1 MNHPYFPDGS
11 LLIGKG
17 TLYNVFLVLYGTYRE
32 HIINNGVDAGNC
44 SIGLNQLSKFST
56 VEKSTALKCFNA
68 LVEMGLVYGRKTEGG
83 DFSFRINVDL
93 YESAIL
99 YLDTQISST
108 KQEQLFLKAFQNNDK
123 RALSE
128 MGFQVQKGQLRNFS
142 QRPAARST
150 MPQGGG
156 KFTHLVENSPTFDE
170 EGGGK
175 FTHLVENSP
184 NQTEVGENSTTFEG
198 LHLSD
203 AEKVVEFYTTS
214 MVKEFQK
221 WAKIPPLLILQRL
234 GRDTLSD
241 CSQILLELEDMTH
254 ELIHAKVVEFSQQVG
269 ENSPSSGGIFAKTPS
284 QHAEVQEIASPNK
297 YNKYI
302 KKINQNEVLEK
313 EKEKKEK
320 DFELDEDFEP
330 CFNFHEPLPT
340 IELKGVGPVEELPVR
355 DQENYPFFFPQEVD
369 EFINNLELAKTSP
382 LKLFLY
388 NLWGY
393 ASDMTYEG
401 YDRDFDEDEEDNLS
415 EEEFFDPDGSII
427 TKTEY
432 RQLLLESYEQTAADI
447 EKGCIEL
454 DEETVSLS
462 IKEIFP
468 RRLLFKIFD
477 WENVA
482 LNCREMS
489 VVISKSRIRNIEA
502 TSIQA
507 VHQPK
512 TREEKR
518 QAAREGRVLMKRL
531 YKAKHDET
539 LYSQLT
545 PIEKIAADVIAQYY
559 IPNPDKEDRAPFAHK
574 NGLIMVKEGWR
585 ALKAQIKRAGLK
597 ESDFLS
603 SLLNNKGP
611 NDGEQLILQEPLF
624 FCEGLKAVNEAYQQI
639 SILDSI
645 KIDE

>member
-1 MNHPYFPDGS
+1 MLESYAKTQN
-11 LLIGKG
+11 LLLFCRSISNELSDQIAQKFTQEEFEG
-17 TLYNVFLVLYGTYRE
+17 FLSQHLDS
-32 HIINNGVDAGNC
+32 NFDA
-44 SIGLNQLSKFST
+44 S
-56 VEKSTALKCFNA
+56 ETA
-68 LVEMGLVYGRKTEGG
+68 
-83 DFSFRINVDL
+83 
-93 YESAIL
+93 SAIL
-99 YLDTQISST
+99 HNPAELTPEKLLLLAVIGSA
-108 KQEQLFLKAFQNNDK
+108 FL
-123 RALSE
+123 
-128 MGFQVQKGQLRNFS
+128 QKGLCEKAEGVMQNSRTDIIYNNNN
-142 QRPAARST
+142 
-150 MPQGGG
+150 
-156 KFTHLVENSPTFDE
+156 KEN
-170 EGGGK
+170 
-175 FTHLVENSP
+175 HN
-184 NQTEVGENSTTFEG
+184 EV
-198 LHLSD
+198 
-203 AEKVVEFYTTS
+203 
-214 MVKEFQK
+214 MVKE
-221 WAKIPPLLILQRL
+221 
-234 GRDTLSD
+234 
-241 CSQILLELEDMTH
+241 
-254 ELIHAKVVEFSQQVG
+254 G
-269 ENSPSSGGIFAKTPS
+269 E
-284 QHAEVQEIASPNK
+284 
-297 YNKYI
+297 Y
-302 KKINQNEVLEK
+302 
-313 EKEKKEK
+313 
-320 DFELDEDFEP
+320 LDEDFEP

-401 YDRDFDEDEEDNLS
+401 YDRDFDEDDEDNLS